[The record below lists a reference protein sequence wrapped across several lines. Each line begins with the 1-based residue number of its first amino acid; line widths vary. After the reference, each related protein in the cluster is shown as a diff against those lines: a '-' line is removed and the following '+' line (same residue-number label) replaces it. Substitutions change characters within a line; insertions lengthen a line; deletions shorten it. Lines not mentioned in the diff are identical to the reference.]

1 VSAPQYHETLLSLLY
16 PGNQTSVNS
25 LRSTVEVMEQL
36 LAVTDRR
43 HRGQMLIRLDAGF
56 GSDANINWLLHRGYH
71 ILTKGYSSKRA
82 VAIARQVRHWQQ
94 RDRGKWIAP
103 VPSWLSGRYYRRTQ
117 TVMLRW
123 QHPKSRRFK
132 YALLITS
139 LWNRELADVSDLY
152 DDRARIENEIKA
164 DKGGLL
170 LPRRRKKQLHAQE
183 ALVLLTDL
191 AHNILAWTRRFWA
204 VEPDIGDVGLYCIIN
219 DILTIPGKLL
229 FHDRQ
234 LVKLRLKA
242 THPLAKPVLACFA
255 RILTKF

>member
-16 PGNQTSVNS
+16 PGRQTSVNS
-25 LRSTVEVMEQL
+25 LRSTVEVLEEF
-36 LAVTDRR
+36 VGIRDRHQR
-43 HRGQMLIRLDAGF
+43 HQILIRLDAGF
-56 GSDANINWLLHRGYH
+56 GSDTNINWLLHRGYH

-82 VAIARQVRHWQQ
+82 RAVAHRVRHWKQL
-94 RDRGKWIAP
+94 DRGKWIAP
-103 VPSWLSGRYYRRTQ
+103 VPDWWAGRYYRRTQ
-117 TVMLRW
+117 TALLCW
-123 QHPKSRRFK
+123 QQPKSQRVK

-139 LWNRELADVSDLY
+139 LCDADLVHLNDLY

-170 LPRRRKKQLHAQE
+170 LPRRRKKHVHAQE

-204 VEPDIGDVGLYCIIN
+204 AEPAIGDVGLYCIIN

-234 LVKLRLKA
+234 LVKFRLKA
-242 THPLAKPVLACFA
+242 THPLAKPVVACLG
-255 RILTKF
+255 RILCEF

>member
-25 LRSTVEVMEQL
+25 LCSTVKAWEQ
-36 LAVTDRR
+36 VFQITDRHQR
-43 HRGQMLIRLDAGF
+43 EQILVRLDAGF
-56 GSDANINWLLHRGYH
+56 GSDTNINWLLHRGYH
-71 ILTKGYSSKRA
+71 VLTKGYSSKRA
-82 VAIARQVRHWQQ
+82 VAFARQVRRWTQL
-94 RDRGKWIAP
+94 DYGKWIAP
-103 VPSWLSGRYYRRTQ
+103 APTYLCCHYYRRTQ
-117 TVMLRW
+117 TVVLRW
-123 QHPKSRRFK
+123 QNHQRTRFK

-139 LWNRELADVSDLY
+139 LWDWDLVQLSDLY

-170 LPRRRKKQLHAQE
+170 LPRRRKKHVHAQE

-204 VEPDIGDVGLYCIIN
+204 AEPAIGDVGLYCILN

-234 LVKLRLKA
+234 LVKFRLKA
-242 THPLAKPVLACFA
+242 THPLAKPVLACLGRMLSEF
-255 RILTKF
+255 

>member
-1 VSAPQYHETLLSLLY
+1 LLY

-25 LRSTVEVMEQL
+25 LRSTVEVLEQFL
-36 LAVTDRR
+36 DMSDR
-43 HRGQMLIRLDAGF
+43 HQRGQVLIRLDAGF
-56 GSDANINWLLHRGYH
+56 GSDANLNWLWHRGYH
-71 ILTKGYSSKRA
+71 VLSQGYSSKRA
-82 VAIARQVRHWQQ
+82 VVFARQVRHWQP

-103 VPSWLSGRYYRRTQ
+103 APSHVCRRDYRRTQ

-139 LWNRELADVSDLY
+139 LCDYDLVHLSGLY

-170 LPRRRKKQLHAQE
+170 LPRRRKKHLHAQE

-204 VEPDIGDVGLYCIIN
+204 AEPDIGDVGLYCIIN
-219 DILTIPGKLL
+219 EILTIPGRLL
-229 FHDRQ
+229 FQDRQ

-242 THPLAKPVLACFA
+242 THPLAKPALACLA
-255 RILTKF
+255 RILREF